1 LAPVP
6 NKNPRKSMPN
16 TRFSL
21 WGPHSCS

>member
-21 WGPHSCS
+21 WDPHSCS

>member
-6 NKNPRKSMPN
+6 NKNPRKSIPN

-21 WGPHSCS
+21 WSPHSCS